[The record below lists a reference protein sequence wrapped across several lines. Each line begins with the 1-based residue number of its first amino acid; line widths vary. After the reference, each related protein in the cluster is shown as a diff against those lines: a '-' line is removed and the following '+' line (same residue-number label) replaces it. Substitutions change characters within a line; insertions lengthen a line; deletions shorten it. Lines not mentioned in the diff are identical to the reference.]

1 MPLIN
6 SSFTSKVR
14 NPGGVTLLD
23 YLASRFDYHTREVW
37 ASLLAAGRM
46 DLEGRPATGEEVPRE
61 GQGLLFRVVDYDE
74 PEVPLDFAVL
84 HRHDAR
90 GLAFV
95 HKPAGMPVH
104 RTGKIFFQT
113 LANLVKESLGEGPWA
128 PLNRL
133 DRETSGIVAFA
144 RGAEA
149 FRTLAPS
156 SRHAAWAKLYVAAV
170 RGDLPGDGIGR
181 IDEPLGERPGDA
193 IRTRMHVQPE
203 GKRALTL
210 YRVLARREGRTL
222 VALSPITG
230 RKHQLRA
237 HLAHLGH
244 PVVGDKIYADGG
256 AAYLA
261 RLERELGP
269 GDLAAL
275 GADRHLLHAFFLR
288 IESGGTASEARDWEA
303 GAAFDPDLPAD
314 ALRSW
319 MDSGAGRD
327 FLAAAAAE
335 RRDLEIT

>member
-1 MPLIN
+1 MPIIN
-6 SSFTSKVR
+6 STFTSKVR
-14 NPGGVTLLD
+14 NPGGATLLD
-23 YLASRFDYHTREVW
+23 YLTLRFDYNPREKW

-46 DLEGRPATGEEVPRE
+46 DLEGRPATGEEIPKE
-61 GQGLLFRVVDYDE
+61 GQRLLFRVVDYDE

-84 HRHDAR
+84 SRDDVR

-113 LANLVKESLGEGPWA
+113 LANLVKESLGDGTWA

-156 SRHAAWAKLYVAAV
+156 STHSMWSKLYAAV
-170 RGDLPGDGIGR
+170 VRGEMPGDGIGR
-181 IDEPLGERPGDA
+181 IDEPLGELPGDA
-193 IRTRMHVQPE
+193 IRSRMHVHAQ
-203 GKRALTL
+203 GKRAVTL
-210 YRVLARREGRTL
+210 YQVLDRREGRSL
-222 VALSPITG
+222 VVLSPITG

-244 PVVGDKIYADGG
+244 PVVGDKMYADGG
-256 AAYLA
+256 RAYLT

-269 GDLAAL
+269 EDHAAL
-275 GADRHLLHAFFLR
+275 GAERHLLHAFFLR
-288 IESGGTASEARDWEA
+288 IESGGIASEVRDWDW
-303 GAAFDPDLPAD
+303 GAAFAPDLPAE

-319 MDSGAGRD
+319 MVSDAGSD
-327 FLAAAAAE
+327 FLATASEE
-335 RRDLEIT
+335 RHNLDAT